1 MELDSRTKDFIAEL
15 VADNDVFEA
24 ARYLA
29 ALFGRHDI
37 EARYARLIVTTETN
51 GRIEANDRREAE
63 QLLNNLL
70 SAIERNCSADDW
82 RIVTDLL
89 RP

>member
-1 MELDSRTKDFIAEL
+1 MELSERTKNFIAGL

-37 EARYARLIVTTETN
+37 EARYARLIVTVETN
-51 GRIEANDRREAE
+51 GQVSANDRREAE

-70 SAIERNCSADDW
+70 SAIERNCSAEDW
-82 RIVTDLL
+82 QIVTDLL